1 VTFMTNEEFQT
12 LVLEKLTGLDN
23 RLGDV
28 ENHLDNVNN
37 RLGNVENHLSNV
49 DNRLENVENHLGN
62 VDNRLENVENH
73 LGNVDNHWENVK
85 NRLNNVEGQLSETNG
100 IVKALIHN
108 AEELNAKY
116 DGLLTITASKETVK
130 RIESIVTRWNAK
142 AATKDDLAE
151 IRLHVIDELDAART
165 ELKGGLAQ
173 TESNIREDLKSLFE
187 ITGEHEVKL
196 RTLTRRPV

>member
-1 VTFMTNEEFQT
+1 MTFMTNEEFQT
-12 LVLEKLTGLDN
+12 LVLEKLTSLDN
-23 RLGDV
+23 RLGNVDNRLSNV
-28 ENHLDNVNN
+28 DNHLEHVDN
-37 RLGNVENHLSNV
+37 RLGNVENHLEHV
-49 DNRLENVENHLGN
+49 DNRL
-62 VDNRLENVENH
+62 DNM
-73 LGNVDNHWENVK
+73 
-85 NRLNNVEGQLSETNG
+85 EGQLSETNG
-100 IVKALIHN
+100 IVKALLHN

-116 DGLLTITASKETVK
+116 DGLLTITAGKETVK

-151 IRLHVIDELDAART
+151 VRLHVIDEIDAVRT

-196 RTLTRRPV
+196 RTLVRRPV